1 MKRFWV
7 CLVVFVFLLGCASKS
22 KIAPRNA
29 EEQFEIAK
37 DKYQK
42 KKYDEAVTE
51 FYKVIF
57 SYPGASFIDSAQ
69 FHLGMCY
76 YWQEDYSLAIAEF
89 KKLLSSFPTSRL
101 ADEAEYFIPLC
112 NYYMSLKAPL
122 DQEDT
127 KLAVEGFA
135 NFLDYYPDSPYV
147 PRAKRYL
154 LEARSKLAE
163 KAYRNGVLYIKLDQ
177 YPAALIYFNEV
188 LDKYGDTKWAGKSI
202 FRIAEVYQKQGER
215 GKALEKYK
223 ELMQNYPQEELV
235 KEAQK
240 RIEKLEGKS

>member
-1 MKRFWV
+1 MKSFWI
-7 CLVVFVFLLGCASKS
+7 CLVVIVFLLGCASKS
-22 KIAPRNA
+22 KMAPRNA
-29 EEQFEIAK
+29 EDQFGIAK

-69 FHLGMCY
+69 LYLGMCY
-76 YWQEDYSLAIAEF
+76 YRQEDYSLAIAEF

-112 NYYMSLKAPL
+112 NYCMSLKAPL

-127 KLAVEGFA
+127 KLAIEGFA
-135 NFLDYYPDSPYV
+135 DFLDYYPDSPYA

-163 KAYRNGVLYIKLDQ
+163 KTYKNGILYIKLNEC
-177 YPAALIYFNEV
+177 PAALIYFNEV

-202 FRIAEVYQKQGER
+202 FRIAEVYEKQGER
-215 GKALEKYK
+215 TKALEKYK
-223 ELMQNYPQEELV
+223 ELVQNHPQEELV
-235 KEAQK
+235 KEAQNK
-240 RIEKLEGKS
+240 IEKLEGKS